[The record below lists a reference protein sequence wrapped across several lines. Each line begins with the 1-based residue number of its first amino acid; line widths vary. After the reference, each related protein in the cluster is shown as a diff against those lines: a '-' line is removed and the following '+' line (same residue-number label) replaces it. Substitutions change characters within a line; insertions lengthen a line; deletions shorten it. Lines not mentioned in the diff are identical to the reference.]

1 MNLTGAPATMP
12 DLSCY
17 TTNLL
22 AHLAPDV
29 PGVRR
34 RFAEGVRLAVRLD
47 LPPGELAFSHHPR
60 VDRTGDGRELAYRGA
75 AGWPAARAA
84 LLDTL
89 HREQRVLAAGN
100 TRHLPWAAAH
110 GRADAPHWLLIHE
123 HRAGRWRV
131 ADHFSAL
138 TPFGDQEPFHGW
150 IGDAELAAALAPVPD
165 PPPEV
170 VRRDR
175 FALGQETP
183 VPSAG
188 HYRWLTWQAA
198 PPAGGA
204 APGPGTWSL
213 RLETSL
219 AAIAGALRT
228 DATALARY
236 ADDLWAAARHHTYA
250 LAFAVADGRLHPE
263 SGAAASAAWGELP
276 RTLRFAAQS
285 AARGRPRPGVVDRAL
300 EQLLSA
306 QQALGADL
314 PPERTIMQRTLR
326 DTGGPEDGEHR

>member
-1 MNLTGAPATMP
+1 MNPTGAPATMP

-60 VDRTGDGRELAYRGA
+60 VDRTGDGRELAHRGA

-89 HREQRVLAAGN
+89 HRERRVLAAGN
-100 TRHLPWAAAH
+100 TRRLPWAAAH

-131 ADHFSAL
+131 ADHFTAL
-138 TPFGDQEPFHGW
+138 TPYGDQEPFHGW
-150 IGDAELAAALAPVPD
+150 LDDADLAAALAPVPD

-175 FALGQETP
+175 LALGQETP
-183 VPSAG
+183 VPPAG
-188 HYRWLTWQAA
+188 QYRWLTWQAA
-198 PPAGGA
+198 PPDADA

-213 RLETSL
+213 SLETSL
-219 AAIAGALRT
+219 AAIAGVFRA

-263 SGAAASAAWGELP
+263 SAAAVSAAWGELP

-285 AARGRPRPGVVDRAL
+285 AARGRPRPGLVDRAV

-306 QQALGADL
+306 RQALGADL
-314 PPERTIMQRTLR
+314 PPERTIMERVPR
-326 DTGGPEDGEHR
+326 DTGGSEGGEHR